1 MKVTIIVG
9 RKKEELELE
18 LPDGATFGALQAAFQ
33 AKKKVHPHRQR
44 FKLGA
49 KALEGTDVA
58 LSAQGVADGAQLE
71 FKDLGPQIGYR
82 TVFVWEYAGP
92 IFIVLAYAF
101 ARAVFYG
108 ADAVTG
114 AAADLHPNA
123 VLGVQCWVAHFA
135 KREFETLFVHRFS
148 RPTMPLFN
156 LFKNSIYYWSFALLV
171 GYPLCH
177 PDYTPA
183 PASHVQL
190 GFAIF
195 VVSELLNF
203 AVHVS
208 LRTMRPAEGSKERPI
223 PTGPLFAL
231 VSCPNYTFEVAGWVG
246 FSLMTHIFWSYAFT
260 LVGFLQMWAWA
271 KKKHEGYLKV
281 SFFFCLLLLR
291 ASRSHGACRTRF
303 ISRVLLTLPSI
314 RTHTPRACTCSP
326 RVCASLAR
334 RRTATRTRSSAA
346 SRSSR
351 SSASS
356 GIWVSCP
363 LSAAACEL
371 P

>member
-1 MKVTIIVG
+1 
-9 RKKEELELE
+9 
-18 LPDGATFGALQAAFQ
+18 
-33 AKKKVHPHRQR
+33 VHPHRQR

-58 LSAQGVADGAQLE
+58 LSAQGVANGAQLE

-223 PTGPLFAL
+223 PTGLLFSL
-231 VSCPNYTFEVAGWVG
+231 VSCPNYTFEVMGWVG

-271 KKKHEGYLKV
+271 KKKHVGYLKV
-281 SFFFCLLLLR
+281 SFFLCC
-291 ASRSHGACRTRF
+291 ASRSHACPHTHHFARVADTP
-303 ISRVLLTLPSI
+303 SRP
-314 RTHTPRACTCSP
+314 HPP
-326 RVCASLAR
+326 LAR
-334 RRTATRTRSSAA
+334 VRVRHVCVRISDAKTYGDAYKKLGRKP
-346 SRSSR
+346 
-351 SSASS
+351 
-356 GIWVSCP
+356 IIPFLC
-363 LSAAACEL
+363 
-371 P
+371 